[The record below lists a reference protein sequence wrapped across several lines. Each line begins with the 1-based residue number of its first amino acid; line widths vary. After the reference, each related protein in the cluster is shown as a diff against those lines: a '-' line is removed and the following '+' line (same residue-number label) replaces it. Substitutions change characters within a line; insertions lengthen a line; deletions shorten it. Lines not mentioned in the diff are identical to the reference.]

1 MFIGDILHLLYAEH
15 LVVVESGHWLDLLYD
30 AEVGLLVDDED
41 AEDEKDLLSGHFLAV
56 GLLCE
61 LGLSELDYLGGEAVY
76 LEVGRGQ
83 EGLAGFYLG

>member
-1 MFIGDILHLLYAEH
+1 M
-15 LVVVESGHWLDLLYD
+15 
-30 AEVGLLVDDED
+30 
-41 AEDEKDLLSGHFLAV
+41 

-61 LGLSELDYLGGEAVY
+61 LGLGELDYLGGEAVY